1 VAEVDDYVDAIDA
14 EHRPLFDRVDRLIRE
29 VAPDVELGWSYK
41 MPTYVVGERGLHV
54 AVWSHGLSL
63 YGWQRDRDGG
73 FAERHPDLVG
83 DKGTLKLPLTAA
95 AAIGDDELRDLFRA
109 VFGP

>member
-1 VAEVDDYVDAIDA
+1 MAEVDDYVDAIDA
-14 EHRPLFDRVDRLIRE
+14 AHRPLFDRVDRLIRE

-63 YGWQRDRDGG
+63 YGWQHDRSAG
-73 FAERHPDLVG
+73 FTERHPDLAG
-83 DKGTLKLPLTAA
+83 DKGTLRLSPSAA
-95 AAIGDDELRDLFRA
+95 AGIDDDELRAFFAA
-109 VFGP
+109 VFAP